1 MERID
6 IGPAA
11 TDGRFRRGFPFL
23 SGLQLATAFFLAWEI
38 LLQAGVPAGGNV
50 GEILA
55 LFGTGSAVVAGGL
68 GAMLLF
74 RWRPA
79 AGEAVARSGIPLLL
93 AAAGLALFL
102 AWPSYGGWLLVVA
115 GGGLWLAWAAE
126 THLATTRPWTALPLL
141 AVNYLL
147 VAFLYVDLRYFAV
160 TKAHLGPSQL
170 TVFLLLAPQTAGE
183 AMGVSWPLV
192 EAVLVTFGVY
202 LAGTLAFGLGWR
214 WPVHRPTV
222 RMAVAVAV
230 GVWMLVV
237 AGSFPALSGMLP
249 ITDFLDFRLRMGN
262 FPMPLP
268 SSWRTPD
275 MDIDGSRSPPVD
287 WARLFPPSQFAWKEA
302 GPRLNLV
309 VLLVESWRADLFPLL
324 MKGTMEAVRSG
335 LWLRNHHSLT
345 NSSVSSYVGL
355 YFNRF
360 PLAYLE
366 HLQPAPPAPFLGF
379 LASSGYR
386 LQHFGEYWET
396 LIDGRTIA
404 GFAARPYPAT
414 ATRPEISAGALTDI
428 LRTLETPGPHAIEAF
443 LYCTHFNYYY
453 PPGFETFTPT
463 YPDDQGDIFLAGP
476 SPDLVEKARNRYRNS
491 LLYTDSLLT
500 DFFREVSRRGL
511 FDTTVFVVLGDHG
524 ESLGE
529 DGSFTHCSGPNAS
542 QVRVPCLIW
551 APGLAPGVIDAATSH
566 LDIVP
571 TLAGL
576 MGFTADPAAGV
587 DVRRAAGRTA
597 VTMDLS
603 ADRRLVLRRP
613 DRLSLFQAGPD
624 GRLSWTISTAPD
636 FRIYP
641 DQLAWYDRGAVG
653 SLARLIEEDRR
664 EVLERVYPRPASV
677 SATGSP
683 PEGMGV
689 ARPEPPSPR
698 GETEDSL

>member
-6 IGPAA
+6 TGP
-11 TDGRFRRGFPFL
+11 TVTVSRFQRGFPFL
-23 SGLQLATAFFLAWEI
+23 IGLQLATAFFLAWEI
-38 LLQAGVPAGGNV
+38 LLEAGVPAGGMV

-79 AGEAVARSGIPLLL
+79 AGEVVARSGFPVLL

-102 AWPSYGGWLLVVA
+102 VWPSYGGWLLVVV
-115 GGGLWLAWAAE
+115 GGGLWLAGTTEVLLARTWPWA
-126 THLATTRPWTALPLL
+126 ALPLL

-147 VAFLYVDLRYFAV
+147 LACLYIDLRYFAV
-160 TKAHLGPSQL
+160 TKAHIGLSQM

-214 WPVHRPTV
+214 WPVPRTTM
-222 RMAVAVAV
+222 RMSVALAV
-230 GVWMLVV
+230 GVWLLVL
-237 AGSFPALSGMLP
+237 AGSFPVLSGMLP

-268 SSWRTPD
+268 AAWQTSD
-275 MDIDGSRSPPVD
+275 MDVDGRRSPAVD
-287 WARLFPPSQFAWKEA
+287 WSRLFPPSRFAWQGA

-309 VLLVESWRADLFPLL
+309 MVFVESWRADLFPLL
-324 MKGTMEAVRSG
+324 MKGTMEAARSG
-335 LWLRNHHSLT
+335 LWLRNHYSLT
-345 NSSVSSYVGL
+345 NSTMSSCVGL

-360 PLAYLE
+360 PLAYLD
-366 HLQPAPPAPFLGF
+366 HLRPVPPAPFLGF

-386 LQHFGEYWET
+386 LHHFGEYFENMF
-396 LIDGRTIA
+396 DGRTIA
-404 GFAARPYPAT
+404 GFAVHPYPAT
-414 ATRPEISAGALTDI
+414 ATRPEISAGVLTDI
-428 LRTLETPGPHAIEAF
+428 LDTLETPGPHAIEGT

-453 PPGFETFTPT
+453 SPAFEVFTPT

-476 SPDLVEKARNRYRNS
+476 SPDLVKKARNRYCNS

-500 DFFREVSRRGL
+500 GFFKEVRRRGL
-511 FDTTVFVVLGDHG
+511 FNNTVFVAFGDHG

-529 DGSFTHCSGPNAS
+529 DGSFTHCSGPTPS

-571 TLAGL
+571 TLAAL
-576 MGFTADPAAGV
+576 MGFTADPAAGI
-587 DVRRAAGRTA
+587 DVRRAVGRTA
-597 VTMDLS
+597 VTLDLS
-603 ADRRLVLRRP
+603 TDRRVVLHRP
-613 DRLSLFQAGPD
+613 DRLSLFQVAPD
-624 GRLSWTISTAPD
+624 GRLSWAITTAPD

-641 DQLAWYDRGAVG
+641 DQLALYDTAAVG
-653 SLARLIEEDRR
+653 SLARLIAEDRR
-664 EVLERVYPRPASV
+664 TALEWVYPRPVPV
-677 SATGSP
+677 STLGSP
-683 PEGMGV
+683 SCGMGP
-689 ARPEPPSPR
+689 ARPEPPPPP
-698 GETEDSL
+698 GETEGSR

>member
-1 MERID
+1 MLGE
-6 IGPAA
+6 
-11 TDGRFRRGFPFL
+11 
-23 SGLQLATAFFLAWEI
+23 
-38 LLQAGVPAGGNV
+38 LLT
-50 GEILA
+50 
-55 LFGTGSAVVAGGL
+55 LFGTASAVVAGGL
-68 GAMLLF
+68 GAMLVF

-79 AGEAVARSGIPLLL
+79 AGEAAARAGIPALL
-93 AAAGLALFL
+93 AAAGLATFL
-102 AWPSYGGWLLVVA
+102 AWPSYGGWLLTA
-115 GGGLWLAWAAE
+115 GGGGLWLAWAAE
-126 THLATTRPWTALPLL
+126 TALARSWPRAALPLI
-141 AVNYLL
+141 AANYLL

-160 TKAHLGPSQL
+160 TRAHIGPSQL
-170 TVFLLLAPQTAGE
+170 TVFFLLAPRTAGE
-183 AMGVSWPLV
+183 AMGVSWPLI

-214 WPVHRPTV
+214 WPGLRTTV
-222 RMAVAVAV
+222 RRPAAVAM
-230 GVWMLVV
+230 GVWLAVFV
-237 AGSFPALSGMLP
+237 GSFPALSGILP

-262 FPMPLP
+262 APMPLP
-268 SSWRTPD
+268 TPWRTPD
-275 MDIDGSRSPPVD
+275 MDVDGSRSPAID
-287 WARLFPPSQFAWKEA
+287 WARLFQPPRFAWNGP

-324 MKGTMEAVRSG
+324 MKGTLEAARSG
-335 LWLRNHHSLT
+335 LYLRNHHSLT

-355 YFNRF
+355 YHNRF

-366 HLQPAPPAPFLGF
+366 HLRPVPPAPFLGF

-386 LQHFGEYWET
+386 LAHFGEYWET

-404 GFAARPYPAT
+404 GFAAHPYPAT
-414 ATRPEISAGALTDI
+414 ATRPEITAGALTDI
-428 LRTLETPGPHAIEAF
+428 LRTLDTPGPHAIEAF

-500 DFFREVSRRGL
+500 AFFREAARRGL

-529 DGSFTHCSGPNAS
+529 DGSFTHCSGPTPS

-551 APGLAPGVIDAATSH
+551 APGLTPGVIDAATSH
-566 LDIVP
+566 LDILP

-576 MGFTADPAAGV
+576 MGFTADPMAGV
-587 DVRRAAGRTA
+587 DVRQAAGRTT

-613 DRLSLFQAGPD
+613 DRLSLFQAAPD
-624 GRLSWTISTAPD
+624 GRLAWTITTAAD

-641 DQLAWYDRGAVG
+641 DQLAWYDAGAVG
-653 SLARLIEEDRR
+653 SLARLIAEDRR
-664 EVLERVYPRPASV
+664 AVLERIYPRPSLAI
-677 SATGSP
+677 ATGPST
-683 PEGMGV
+683 EGMGA
-689 ARPEPPSPR
+689 ARPEPSPPA
-698 GETEDSL
+698 GETKGSL